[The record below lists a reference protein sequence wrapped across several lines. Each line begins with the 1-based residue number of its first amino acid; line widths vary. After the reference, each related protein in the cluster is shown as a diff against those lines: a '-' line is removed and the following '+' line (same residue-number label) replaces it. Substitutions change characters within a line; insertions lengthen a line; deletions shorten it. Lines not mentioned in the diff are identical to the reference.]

1 MAKQFNTAGPQQPD
15 IHYTLP
21 PLSRIDLPQV
31 LELIGA
37 RCCFTLHAPRQTGK
51 TSCLL
56 ALAEHPNRE
65 GCYSALPTSI
75 N

>member
-1 MAKQFNTAGPQQPD
+1 MAKQFNRAGPQQPD
-15 IHYTLP
+15 IHYALQ

-31 LELIGA
+31 LKLIGA

-56 ALAEHPNRE
+56 ALAEHLNRE
-65 GCYSALPTSI
+65 GRYRALPTST